1 METQVQSLGRE
12 DNLEKGL
19 YLPRVVAL
27 AIYADC
33 KEVFLSKC
41 SLFGMQDFSTWSPW
55 NNNNSKR

>member
-1 METQVQSLGRE
+1 METQVWSLGLE

-27 AIYADC
+27 AIHADC

-41 SLFGMQDFSTWSPW
+41 SLFGMQVLQYIESME
-55 NNNNSKR
+55 

>member
-1 METQVQSLGRE
+1 MVTQVRSLGRE

-41 SLFGMQDFSTWSPW
+41 SLFGMQDLQYMESME
-55 NNNNSKR
+55 